1 MATFGV
7 GRQWDR
13 QLLGAGDHARA
24 EVVYRR
30 LVEAEPAAADPWHE
44 LGVLL
49 LQVDRPAEAVASL
62 RRATE
67 LDPSVVA
74 YHVNLA
80 VAYRMLKRP
89 QEAIASFERCLSLG
103 PPTPELL
110 NNLALA
116 QKDVGDQD
124 AALRLFKQALQ
135 LRPDYVNGHFNRGN
149 LLFEM
154 GRLDEAAASYLDVI
168 ALSPNDAFAV
178 CKLGTVY
185 CEQARARSTPGG
197 AAEGTRKIATLQ
209 ARQEKLTQAADCF
222 RHALAL
228 SVEYAE
234 ARQNLALVEA
244 EQQQLRVQGAASQQ
258 IADSALAEIDP
269 LIHDFEIDSPS
280 EPTDPLDQTD
290 PPAQPLTV
298 ISEPAPAIETID
310 TEIPAAEG
318 EPIAIE
324 PAILN
329 LPVPKVI
336 APELA
341 ALLEPVAVTEQVV
354 LSEIVTLPEV
364 VVAPEV
370 VALPEVVTVFQPV
383 LAPQPA
389 AEPATP
395 PPVVVRPQPDSSTT
409 AERAQSLAHQASVLR
424 AAGHLDEA
432 AACCRRALE
441 LSPNLADAHM
451 NLAIIAEAHGD
462 SDQAIACYRRA
473 IDARPDFVEAHHN
486 LGGALAKQGRHDE
499 ALAHFCRALETRPD
513 FATTR
518 SSALLALQYQDG
530 VTLSQLGEAHRQYE
544 LRHAA
549 PFRTVW
555 RPHENSRSP
564 ERKLRLGFVSA
575 DLCFHPVG
583 VFLVRAL
590 ENLDPIQAETI
601 CYCDGD
607 REDAMTN
614 RLRAAANGWRDVR
627 ALSDDQLSE
636 QLRADEIDVAFDL
649 AGHSG
654 RNRLLM
660 FARRPAPLQVTWIG
674 YVGTTGLR
682 SIDYLLADRFEVPE
696 WAEPYLAER
705 VLRLPDDYVC
715 YDPPA
720 DAPPCNALP
729 ALERGYVTF
738 GSLNNFSK
746 ITPAVVALWSDI
758 LRRVIGS
765 RLLLKYSGLNAPSV
779 ARRVLDQFTAH
790 GIDASRIDLRGGGN
804 HEEFIRGYHDIDIA
818 LDPFPYSGGLTT
830 CEALWMGVPVV
841 TLPGETFAGRH
852 ALTHLSNAGLTETIA
867 DSFAGYVEIA
877 VALANDLPRL
887 AHWRST
893 MREQVAASPLCDGQR
908 FAVNLLRALRG
919 AWRQWCSSDRAK

>member
-1 MATFGV
+1 MATFGEAL
-7 GRQWDR
+7 QWAR

-49 LQVDRPAEAVASL
+49 LQVDRPAEALASL
-62 RRATE
+62 RHAVE
-67 LDPSVVA
+67 LDPSVVE

-89 QEAIASFERCLSLG
+89 QEAIASFERCLTLG

-116 QKDVGDQD
+116 QKDVGNQD

-135 LRPDYVNGHFNRGN
+135 LRPDYANGHFNRGN
-149 LLFEM
+149 LLLEM
-154 GRLDEAAASYLDVI
+154 GRLDEAAASYLEAI
-168 ALSPNDAFAV
+168 ALRPNDAFAV
-178 CKLGTVY
+178 CRLGTVY

-228 SVEYAE
+228 SAEYAE

-280 EPTDPLDQTD
+280 EQADPLDQTD
-290 PPAQPLTV
+290 PPAQPLNV
-298 ISEPAPAIETID
+298 VSEPAPAIETID

-329 LPVPKVI
+329 LPVPELI

-341 ALLEPVAVTEQVV
+341 VLPESVAVTEQVV
-354 LSEIVTLPEV
+354 SS
-364 VVAPEV
+364 EV
-370 VALPEVVTVFQPV
+370 VASPQVDALPPEVILPEEVATAEHVVVPEPPV
-383 LAPQPA
+383 AA
-389 AEPATP
+389 AEPPAAVPKPEPET
-395 PPVVVRPQPDSSTT
+395 STT
-409 AERAQSLAHQASVLR
+409 AERAQALANQASALR
-424 AAGHLDEA
+424 AAGQLDEA
-432 AACCRRALE
+432 AACCRQALE
-441 LSPNLADAHM
+441 LNPNLADAHM

-462 SDQAIACYRRA
+462 ADQAIACYRLA
-473 IDARPDFVEAHHN
+473 IDAWPDFVEAHHN

-499 ALAHFCRALETRPD
+499 ALLHFCRALEVRPD

-518 SSALLALQYQDG
+518 SNALLALQYQDG
-530 VTLSQLGEAHRQYE
+530 VTLSQLGEAHREYE

-549 PFRTVW
+549 TFRAAW
-555 RPHENSRSP
+555 RPHENSRLP

-627 ALSDDQLSE
+627 ALPDDQLAE

-660 FARRPAPLQVTWIG
+660 FARRPAPVQVTWIG

-720 DAPPCNALP
+720 DAPPCNSLP

-746 ITPAVVALWSDI
+746 ITPAVVALWSNI

-765 RLLLKYSGLNAPSV
+765 RLSLKYSGLNAPSV

-804 HEEFIRGYHDIDIA
+804 HEEFLRGYHDIDIA

-841 TLPGETFAGRH
+841 THPGETFAGRH
-852 ALTHLSNAGLTETIA
+852 ALTHLSNAGLTDTIA
-867 DSFAGYVEIA
+867 DSFEKYVEIA
-877 VALANDLPRL
+877 VGLANDLTRL
-887 AHWRST
+887 AHWRLT
-893 MREQVAASPLCDGQR
+893 LREQVAASALCDGQR
-908 FAVNLLRALRG
+908 FAVNLLRVLRG
-919 AWRQWCSSDRAK
+919 AWRQWCASERAN

>member
-1 MATFGV
+1 VATFGEAL
-7 GRQWDR
+7 QWAR

-67 LDPSVVA
+67 LDPSAVA
-74 YHVNLA
+74 YHINLA
-80 VAYRMLKRP
+80 AAYRMLKRP
-89 QEAIASFERCLSLG
+89 QDAITSFERCLTLG

-116 QKDVGDQD
+116 QKDVGNHD

-135 LRPDYVNGHFNRGN
+135 LRPDYANGHFNRGN

-154 GRLDEAAASYLDVI
+154 GRLDEAAASYLDAV
-168 ALSPNDAFAV
+168 ALRPNDAFAV

-185 CEQARARSTPGG
+185 CEQARARSTPAG
-197 AAEGTRKIATLQ
+197 AAEGTRKIETLQ

-222 RHALAL
+222 RHALAI
-228 SVEYAE
+228 SAEYAE
-234 ARQNLALVEA
+234 ARQNLAIVEA
-244 EQQQLRVQGAASQQ
+244 EQQQLRAQGAASQQ

-269 LIHDFEIDSPS
+269 LIHDFDIDSPL
-280 EPTDPLDQTD
+280 EQADPLDHTD
-290 PPAQPLTV
+290 LPLRPLTIV
-298 ISEPAPAIETID
+298 SEPAPVIEAID
-310 TEIPAAEG
+310 TEIPVAEAA
-318 EPIAIE
+318 PIDIE

-329 LPVPKVI
+329 LPVPEIV

-341 ALLEPVAVTEQVV
+341 ALPESVAPTEQVVVSEVVVLPEPVALQEIVMAPELVAAPEPVFVPEPVAVFEAPPAVV
-354 LSEIVTLPEV
+354 K
-364 VVAPEV
+364 
-370 VALPEVVTVFQPV
+370 
-383 LAPQPA
+383 
-389 AEPATP
+389 
-395 PPVVVRPQPDSSTT
+395 RQPDSIAT
-409 AERAQSLAHQASVLR
+409 ADRAQALANQASALR
-424 AAGHLDEA
+424 AVGQLDEA

-441 LSPNLADAHM
+441 LNPNLADAHM

-462 SDQAIACYRRA
+462 ADQAIACYRRA
-473 IDARPDFVEAHHN
+473 IDAWPDFVEAHHN
-486 LGGALAKQGRHDE
+486 LGGALAKQGRHEE
-499 ALAHFCRALETRPD
+499 ALLHFCRALEKRPD

-518 SSALLALQYQDG
+518 SNALLALQYQDG

-549 PFRTVW
+549 PFRTAW

-601 CYCDGD
+601 CYSDGD

-627 ALSDDQLSE
+627 ALSDDQLTE

-660 FARRPAPLQVTWIG
+660 FARRPAPVQVTWIG

-682 SIDYLLADRFEVPE
+682 SIDYLMADRFEVPE
-696 WAEPYLAER
+696 WAEPYLTER
-705 VLRLPDDYVC
+705 VLRLPDDYIC
-715 YDPPA
+715 YDAPP
-720 DAPPCNALP
+720 DAPPCNSLP
-729 ALERGYVTF
+729 ARERGYVTF

-765 RLLLKYSGLNAPSV
+765 RLLLKYSGLDAPSV

-790 GIDASRIDLRGGGN
+790 GIDSSRIDLRGGGN
-804 HEEFIRGYHDIDIA
+804 HEEFLRGYHDIDIA

-841 TLPGETFAGRH
+841 THPGETFAGRH

-867 DSFAGYVEIA
+867 DSFERYVEIA

-887 AHWRST
+887 ASLRST
-893 MREQVAASPLCDGQR
+893 LREQVTASPLCDGQR
-908 FAVNLLRALRG
+908 FAVNLLRVLRG
-919 AWRQWCSSDRAK
+919 AWRQWCSSERAN